1 MYAESMLSQPKNDRK
16 KPFEKKIVRTV
27 KQAIAEHSMFQ
38 AGDRVLVAVSGGA
51 DSVALTH
58 LLQTLAPLFSFRLAI
73 AHLNHCLRD
82 KESDRDAEFVLR
94 LAQKLNL
101 PVYLE
106 KKDVHQY
113 KRHHKLSLEEAAR
126 RARYSFFNQVAKE
139 NGFNKI
145 ALGHHYDD
153 NAELVLMFLLR
164 GSGPLGLSGIPAA
177 RDDKIVR
184 PLINVRRSEI
194 IDYLTEKKLE
204 YVSDTSN
211 TDLNH
216 QRNKL
221 RHDLIPNILTSY
233 NPRISEA
240 LNRLAAVMRSEDE
253 WLDKLVEPIFLQHL
267 IHKEDLGIRLSLE
280 GFEGLPRAA
289 QRRMI
294 RRAILMVKGDL
305 RRITY
310 THVAAVIRMANKG
323 PTTGILDMPD
333 RIMIQRNHR
342 VLSISKAQ
350 DDLQSKG
357 NDLSNRICPSYEYV
371 LDAPGLVRIQET
383 GDTIRLVEIGID
395 EIPDFRQTGQ
405 QLAFFDI
412 NKVRFPLIVR
422 NFRPGDRFSPLGMT
436 GTQKLKKFFINN
448 KISRELR
455 AKCPLVLSNH
465 RIIWVVGHRI
475 DNSVKVSTETRTVLR
490 AELLL
495 A

>member
-1 MYAESMLSQPKNDRK
+1 MSSQPKNHRK
-16 KPFEKKIVRTV
+16 KPVEKKIVRTV

-38 AGDRVLVAVSGGA
+38 AGDRVLVGVSGGP
-51 DSVALTH
+51 DSVALLH
-58 LLQTLAPLFSFRLAI
+58 LLETLAPLFSFRLAI
-73 AHLNHCLRD
+73 AHLNHCLRK
-82 KESDRDAEFVLR
+82 KESDRDAEFVR
-94 LAQKLNL
+94 KLAQKLNL
-101 PVYLE
+101 PVYSE
-106 KKDVHQY
+106 KIDVHHY
-113 KRHHKLSLEEAAR
+113 KRQHKLSLEEAAR
-126 RARYSFFNQVAKE
+126 QVRYTFFNQVAKE

-145 ALGHHYDD
+145 ALGHQYDD
-153 NAELVLMFLLR
+153 NAELILMFFLR

-184 PLINVRRSEI
+184 PLINLRRSEI

-211 TDLNH
+211 TDLHH

-221 RHDLIPNILTSY
+221 RHDLIPNILASY
-233 NPRISEA
+233 NPRISET

-253 WLDKLVEPIFLQHL
+253 WLDALVEPMFQQHL
-267 IHKEDLGIRLSLE
+267 LHKDDLGIQLSLE
-280 GFEGLPRAA
+280 EFDRLPGAA
-289 QRRMI
+289 QRRLI
-294 RRAILMVKGDL
+294 RRAILTVKGDL

-310 THVAAVIRMANKG
+310 THVAAVIRLANTG
-323 PTTGILDMPD
+323 PITGSLDLPD
-333 RIMIQRNHR
+333 GIMIQRNHR
-342 VLSISKAQ
+342 VLSIVKVRH
-350 DDLQSKG
+350 DLRPRG
-357 NDLSNRICPSYEYV
+357 NDLPNRICPAYEYV
-371 LDAPGLVRIQET
+371 LDAPGSVHIQET
-383 GDTIRLVEIGID
+383 GDTIKFVEIDID
-395 EIPDFRQTGQ
+395 EIPDFCQTGQ

-455 AKCPLVLSNH
+455 TKCPLVVSNH
-465 RIIWVVGHRI
+465 SIIWVAGHRI
-475 DNSVKVSTETRTVLR
+475 NNSVKIGTETRAVLR

>member
-1 MYAESMLSQPKNDRK
+1 
-16 KPFEKKIVRTV
+16 
-27 KQAIAEHSMFQ
+27 
-38 AGDRVLVAVSGGA
+38 
-51 DSVALTH
+51 
-58 LLQTLAPLFSFRLAI
+58 
-73 AHLNHCLRD
+73 LRE

-106 KKDVHQY
+106 KKDVHKY
-113 KRHHKLSLEEAAR
+113 KRRHKLSLEEAAR
-126 RARYSFFNQVAKE
+126 QVRYRFFNQVAKE

-153 NAELVLMFLLR
+153 NAELVLMFILR
-164 GSGPLGLSGIPAA
+164 GSGPLGLSGIPAV
-177 RDDKIVR
+177 RGDKIVR

-233 NPRISEA
+233 NPRISET

-253 WLDKLVEPIFLQHL
+253 WLDELVEPIFQQHL
-267 IHKEDLGIRLSLE
+267 LHKENLGIQLSLE
-280 GFEGLPRAA
+280 GFERLPRAA
-289 QRRMI
+289 QRRLI
-294 RRAILMVKGDL
+294 RRAILTVKGDL

-310 THVAAVIRMANKG
+310 THVAAVIRLASTG
-323 PTTGILDMPD
+323 PTSGNLDLPD
-333 RIMIQRNHR
+333 QIMIQRNHR

-350 DDLQSKG
+350 DNLRSRG
-357 NDLSNRICPSYEYV
+357 NDLFNRICPSYEYV
-371 LDAPGLVRIQET
+371 LDAPGLVRIQEI
-383 GDTIRLVEIGID
+383 GATIKLVEIGID

-412 NKVRFPLIVR
+412 NKVGFPLIVR

-455 AKCPLVLSNH
+455 TRCPLVVSNH
-465 RIIWVVGHRI
+465 KIIWVAGHRI
-475 DNSVKVSTETRTVLR
+475 ANSVKVSTETRTVLR
-490 AELLL
+490 AEFLL

>member
-1 MYAESMLSQPKNDRK
+1 MVSPPKNDRK
-16 KPFEKKIVRTV
+16 KPVEKKIVRTV

-38 AGDRVLVAVSGGA
+38 SGDRVLVAVSGGA
-51 DSVALTH
+51 DSVALIH
-58 LLQTLAPLFSFRLAI
+58 LLETLAPLFAFRLAI
-73 AHLNHCLRD
+73 AHLNHCLRE

-106 KKDVHQY
+106 KIDVHQY
-113 KRHHKLSLEEAAR
+113 KRQHKLSLEEAAR
-126 RARYSFFNQVAKE
+126 KVRYGFFNQVAEE

-145 ALGHHYDD
+145 ALGHHHDD

-177 RDDKIVR
+177 RDNKIVR

-194 IDYLTEKKLE
+194 RDYLTEKKLE

-211 TDLNH
+211 TDLDH

-233 NPRISEA
+233 NPRISET
-240 LNRLAAVMRSEDE
+240 LNRLAAIMHSEDE
-253 WLDKLVEPIFLQHL
+253 WLDELVEPIFQRHL
-267 IHKEDLGIRLSLE
+267 IHRENIGIQLSLE
-280 GFEGLPRAA
+280 GFERLPRAA
-289 QRRMI
+289 QRRLI
-294 RRAILMVKGDL
+294 RRAILTVKGDL
-305 RRITY
+305 WRITY
-310 THVAAVIRMANKG
+310 THVDAVIRLANTG
-323 PTTGILDMPD
+323 PTTGSLDLPD
-333 RIMIQRNHR
+333 RIMIRRNHR
-342 VLSISKAQ
+342 VLCISKAQ
-350 DDLQSKG
+350 DDLRSKG
-357 NDLSNRICPSYEYV
+357 NDLSNRICPSYKYM
-371 LDAPGLVRIQET
+371 LDAPGEVRIQET
-383 GDTIRLVEIGID
+383 GDTIKLAEIGID
-395 EIPDFRQTGQ
+395 KIPDFCQTGQ

-448 KISRELR
+448 KISREQR
-455 AKCPLVLSNH
+455 AKCPLVVSNH
-465 RIIWVVGHRI
+465 RIIWVAGYRI
-475 DNSVKVSTETRTVLR
+475 DNSVKVGTETRAVLM

>member
-1 MYAESMLSQPKNDRK
+1 MLSQPKNHRK
-16 KPFEKKIVRTV
+16 KPVEKKVVRKV

-51 DSVALTH
+51 DSVALLH
-58 LLQTLAPLFSFRLAI
+58 LLETLTPLFSFRLGI
-73 AHLNHCLRD
+73 AHLNHCLRK
-82 KESDRDAEFVLR
+82 KESERDAEFVSR
-94 LAQKLNL
+94 LAKKLNL
-101 PVYLE
+101 PAYIE
-106 KKDVHQY
+106 KNDVHQY
-113 KRHHKLSLEEAAR
+113 KRQHKLSLEEAAR
-126 RARYSFFNQVAKE
+126 KVRYSFLNKVAKE

-194 IDYLTEKKLE
+194 MDYLTEKKLE

-211 TDLNH
+211 TDLDH

-221 RHDLIPNILTSY
+221 RYDLIPKLSTSY
-233 NPRISEA
+233 NPRISET

-253 WLDKLVEPIFLQHL
+253 WLEKLIEPIFRQHL
-267 IHKEDLGIRLSLE
+267 LHEENIGILLSLE
-280 GFEGLPRAA
+280 GFERLPRAA
-289 QRRMI
+289 QRRLI
-294 RRAILMVKGDL
+294 RRALLTVKGDL

-310 THVAAVIRMANKG
+310 THIATIIRLANTG
-323 PTTGILDMPD
+323 PTTGTLDLPD
-333 RIMIQRNHR
+333 RIMIQRNHQ

-350 DDLQSKG
+350 DNLRSKG
-357 NDLSNRICPSYEYV
+357 NDLSNRVCPPYEYV
-371 LDAPGLVRIQET
+371 LDAPGMVRIQET
-383 GDTIRLVEIGID
+383 GDTVELVEIGIE
-395 EIPDFRQTGQ
+395 EIPDLRQAGQ
-405 QLAFFDI
+405 QRAFFDI
-412 NKVRFPLIVR
+412 NKVHFPLIVR

-455 AKCPLVLSNH
+455 ARCPLVVSNH
-465 RIIWVVGHRI
+465 RIIWVAGHRI
-475 DNSVKVSTETRTVLR
+475 DDSVKVGTETGAVLM